1 MSERQ
6 NEPLSLSH
14 ARMSKHADA
23 LIKKFGLTFGGSLLT
38 QLGLTLC
45 NEVNVVVNRKV
56 ARLVVLDA
64 AHSVLLL
71 RYLEYRA
78 NRSESF
84 WATPGGELKHGEE
97 LRAAAIR
104 ELREETG
111 LSATVGRALW
121 RKTFRFELPQGWVD
135 QEEQYFLVRLAE
147 ASPYVHNSSSE
158 AICEH
163 RWWPLRELHSTTEVV
178 YPDGLAHDLKLLLS
192 DGAA

>member
-1 MSERQ
+1 M
-6 NEPLSLSH
+6 
-14 ARMSKHADA
+14 
-23 LIKKFGLTFGGSLLT
+23 
-38 QLGLTLC
+38 
-45 NEVNVVVNRKV
+45 VVNRKV

-64 AHSVLLL
+64 AYSVLLL
-71 RYLEYRA
+71 RYREHRT

-97 LRAAAIR
+97 PREAAIR

-111 LSATVGRALW
+111 LLVSVGRELW
-121 RKTFRFELPQGWVD
+121 RRAFRFELPQGWVD

-163 RWWPLRELHSTTEVV
+163 RWWPLGELQSTTEVI
-178 YPDGLAHDLKLLLS
+178 YPDGLAYDLKLLLS